1 MKKSEQMRI
10 NELCEIMWDNAI
22 REYDEE
28 YSNRVTPWSRLRSCQ
43 AWTVETENYIFL
55 KSYNTVIAFID
66 KSTDTLYDLLRG
78 VYGYTSTSAQHI
90 AKFDRE
96 MGTRGH
102 YGCENRYT
110 YRDV

>member
-10 NELCEIMWDNAI
+10 NELCEVMWDCAMT
-22 REYDEE
+22 EYCEE
-28 YSNRVTPWSRLRSCQ
+28 YRNRVTPWSRLRSCQ

-55 KSYNTVIAFID
+55 KSYRTIIAVID
-66 KSTDTLYDLLRG
+66 KTTDTLYDVLRR

-90 AKFDRE
+90 AKFNSD
-96 MGTRGH
+96 MGIGM

-110 YRDV
+110 YRNV